1 MNTRDEQTDK
11 LLQRKLTRLRGYDY
25 STPGYY
31 FITIC
36 TKDKQS
42 LFWKEK
48 SDNCINPQLS
58 EYGKIADEAIN
69 SITSYYPNVKI
80 DKYVIMDNHIH
91 MILIIMVDD
100 DIDNVQM
107 ISAPTIMRV
116 VGQMKRW
123 ISKQIGFSIWQKS
136 FYEHIIRSDSDYKI
150 KAEYIMNNPLSRNIK
165 MMTSSHP
172 DDI

>member
-1 MNTRDEQTDK
+1 MSEFTK
-11 LLQRKLTRLRGYDY
+11 RKQIRLKNYDY
-25 STPGYY
+25 SQNGYY

-42 LFWKEK
+42 LFWEEK
-48 SDNCINPQLS
+48 HGNCINPQLS
-58 EYGKIADEAIN
+58 EYGKIAGEAIN
-69 SITSYYPNVKI
+69 SISSHYPNVKI

-91 MILIIMVDD
+91 MILVIMAND
-100 DIDNVQM
+100 DINNGQI

-136 FYEHIIRSDSDYKI
+136 FYEHVIRSDSDYKI

-165 MMTSSHP
+165 MTTSLHS